1 MEKAQQGRQ
10 YQDTVFRMYFN
21 DAERLKEV
29 AGALHGKIYTAEE
42 PVQIMTLEGTF
53 LSQMKNDISFLLK
66 NRHLL
71 FMEHQSTVNRNM
83 ALRCLYYVCE
93 QLKQYIPSKKLYQN
107 APIRIPIPEFHV
119 FYTGSRDMPETY
131 QMKLSNA
138 YMNATEEIN
147 LELKVN
153 FHNIAYD
160 KEKTLLQKSRS
171 LRDYSFF
178 IDRIKGNMADGM
190 ERAQAIREAMRY
202 CEEHDIMKEFL
213 QQHEGEVVDMVNFEW
228 NQKDFEEAILE
239 EGIERGLAR
248 GRAEGRAEGR
258 SEGRS
263 EEKNAFVVELLKEK
277 LPMETIAKV
286 SKLSVEKIQEL
297 GRLHRLL

>member
-131 QMKLSNA
+131 QMKLSDA
-138 YMNATEEIN
+138 YMNAAEEIN

-178 IDRIKGNMADGM
+178 IHRIKGNMADGM

-239 EGIERGLAR
+239 EGIERG
-248 GRAEGRAEGR
+248 RAEGR

-297 GRLHRLL
+297 GRLHSLL

>member
-1 MEKAQQGRQ
+1 
-10 YQDTVFRMYFN
+10 
-21 DAERLKEV
+21 
-29 AGALHGKIYTAEE
+29 
-42 PVQIMTLEGTF
+42 
-53 LSQMKNDISFLLK
+53 
-66 NRHLL
+66 
-71 FMEHQSTVNRNM
+71 
-83 ALRCLYYVCE
+83 
-93 QLKQYIPSKKLYQN
+93 
-107 APIRIPIPEFHV
+107 
-119 FYTGSRDMPETY
+119 MPETY
-131 QMKLSNA
+131 QMKLSDA

-178 IDRIKGNMADGM
+178 IECIKGNMADGM

-239 EGIERGLAR
+239 EGIERG
-248 GRAEGRAEGR
+248 RAEGR

-297 GRLHRLL
+297 GRLHSLL

>member
-1 MEKAQQGRQ
+1 MGKLQQGRQ

-131 QMKLSNA
+131 QMKLSDA

-190 ERAQAIREAMRY
+190 ERAQAICEAMRY
-202 CEEHDIMKEFL
+202 CEAHDIMKEFL

-297 GRLHRLL
+297 GRLHSLL